1 MKKVLAFILTI
12 ICLVMLVACDTNI
25 DQSQNNAQPAYLSG
39 KVIEIYESGCL
50 LEVIDEGN
58 YGKLAVG
65 TTVQITTNIENCPE
79 YVIGDYLTVEFDG
92 TVAESYPPKIFH
104 VLGID
109 KIDSSENI
117 ILIDRNAHTDYAGV
131 YLTLSSLEGEGD
143 YKMLNAVWH
152 NETNQEIVY
161 GNEYQIEILEDNEWE
176 SVLTG
181 ELIVTSIAH
190 ILEANDSREKTYST
204 ELFDLSKEGT
214 YRLRCNFSLSV
225 GDGTLYSTWI
235 EFEIKDKFNIKS
247 YSVTVEDDEFL
258 YEKLNDKYK
267 EGEQVVVK
275 TEILLDAS
283 ITVYVNGES
292 IGMGQAIETGDE
304 YTHWEY
310 YFTMP
315 SEDVVIRLE
324 ITDGFLP

>member
-12 ICLVMLVACDTNI
+12 ICLVMLVACDTNT

-50 LEVIDEGN
+50 LEVTDEGN

-65 TTVQITTNIENCPE
+65 TTVEISTNVENCPE
-79 YVIGDYLTVEFDG
+79 FVVGDYLTVEFDG
-92 TVAESYPPKIFH
+92 TVAESYPPQILH
-104 VLGID
+104 VLVIN
-109 KIDSSENI
+109 KIDS
-117 ILIDRNAHTDYAGV
+117 
-131 YLTLSSLEGEGD
+131 
-143 YKMLNAVWH
+143 
-152 NETNQEIVY
+152 
-161 GNEYQIEILEDNEWE
+161 
-176 SVLTG
+176 
-181 ELIVTSIAH
+181 
-190 ILEANDSREKTYST
+190 
-204 ELFDLSKEGT
+204 
-214 YRLRCNFSLSV
+214 
-225 GDGTLYSTWI
+225 
-235 EFEIKDKFNIKS
+235 
-247 YSVTVEDDEFL
+247 YSVKVENDEFL

-292 IGMGQAIETGDE
+292 IGMGKAIETGDE

-315 SEDVVIRLE
+315 SKDVVIKLE
-324 ITDGFLP
+324 VTDGFLP